1 MTKEYFQD
9 IVPPTG
15 GGQKKHK
22 APASEEVDTEDM
34 QSEGGRGIRNIGVS
48 RTRQRMNDRLVDA
61 PRMRLKSPVSGVPHW
76 VMGIAGA
83 ALVVL
88 VGGYFLF
95 AFRQTT
101 VTVVPR
107 TQSVTFDAGTPFN
120 AFPVTSSAAGAL
132 GYTVETRDLEESATA
147 TVPEGSKP
155 QQPHKAAGTVTAV
168 NSYSAQPVRLV
179 KNTRFQTPDGL
190 IFRAPSDIVI
200 PGKKGANPGT
210 VSVTLIADED
220 GSKYNVGPVD
230 KLTVPGLKSTP
241 AMYAGV
247 YAKATAAMTGGA
259 DATAGAAAI
268 NTTISDLRT
277 KLQKEAEDAATSLT
291 GTSTIAFPGLI
302 QVTYQDVPAE
312 GDSSTSVTVKE
323 QAHVQIPV
331 FDRIAFSRVVAQLVT
346 ADAETGS
353 FDLVG
358 GTGFGSTP
366 TASSTA
372 LGTDPLVFAMHGSA
386 SLVWEVDTGAL
397 ATALAGRDQGAFQTI
412 ITGFP
417 GVQEAHARIE
427 PFWKKTFPSD
437 PKKIVITVQQPP
449 QAQ

>member
-1 MTKEYFQD
+1 
-9 IVPPTG
+9 
-15 GGQKKHK
+15 
-22 APASEEVDTEDM
+22 
-34 QSEGGRGIRNIGVS
+34 
-48 RTRQRMNDRLVDA
+48 
-61 PRMRLKSPVSGVPHW
+61 
-76 VMGIAGA
+76 
-83 ALVVL
+83 
-88 VGGYFLF
+88 
-95 AFRQTT
+95 
-101 VTVVPR
+101 
-107 TQSVTFDAGTPFN
+107 
-120 AFPVTSSAAGAL
+120 
-132 GYTVETRDLEESATA
+132 
-147 TVPEGSKP
+147 
-155 QQPHKAAGTVTAV
+155 
-168 NSYSAQPVRLV
+168 
-179 KNTRFQTPDGL
+179 
-190 IFRAPSDIVI
+190 
-200 PGKKGANPGT
+200 
-210 VSVTLIADED
+210 
-220 GSKYNVGPVD
+220 
-230 KLTVPGLKSTP
+230 
-241 AMYAGV
+241 MYAGV
-247 YAKATAAMTGGA
+247 YAKATTAMTGGA

-268 NTTISDLRT
+268 NTAIAELRT
-277 KLQKEAEDAATSLT
+277 KLQKEAEDAATGLS

-302 QVTYQDVPAE
+302 QITYQDVPTT

-358 GTGFGSTP
+358 GTGFGATP
-366 TASSTA
+366 TASSTT

-427 PFWKKTFPSD
+427 PFWKKTFPAD